1 MKNVFTNALKTL
13 GIGKKTPGAQAKSHS
28 KNGKTK
34 KGKTI
39 AGADQVRAK
48 VPSAPNQI
56 NRVPLKRA
64 SSKNKS
70 GAQANMKQAPRLVHW
85 RFLTVLSAVCMVFV
99 GLAVRA
105 AYIQVVEP
113 EMLVSQGDNRTIR
126 TREREVHRGL
136 ITDRNGQELAVSV
149 PVKAIWADPKIIH
162 ENGGLNDTRRW
173 EALADVLGRE
183 ADGLMELVANPKRR
197 FVYVQRQ
204 VSPAMANYVK
214 QLRIPGLH
222 LRNESRRFY
231 PTGEVSAHLIG
242 FTDVDDHGIEGIERI
257 FNEHLSGTPDKRRI
271 RRDAKGR
278 QVELLS
284 QEKGKTPGNIELTID
299 QRIQSLAYRELK
311 QAVKF
316 LQATSG
322 SAVVADV
329 HTGDILA
336 LVNSPSFNPN
346 NRRNVSAHRI
356 RNRAITDLFEP
367 GSTVKPLAVL
377 GALEFGSANMQ
388 TTINTSPGWMRLGG
402 SIVQDSRNYG
412 KLDLTEI
419 IKKSSNM
426 GTSKLA
432 LSIPKEHFIDL
443 YHNMGLV
450 GDTGTNMLGESAG
463 IFRDRRRWSD
473 FELATLSFG
482 YGLSVTTLQ
491 LARMYS
497 ILGNGGVKQPL
508 TIIKQANEQTF
519 ESQKER
525 VITAQAAQNLV
536 EMMEHVVLKGGTGTK
551 AGVPGYRVAGK
562 TGTSRKAI
570 AGGYGEEYVN
580 VFAGLAP
587 VSDPQIVVVVMI
599 NEPSGDLYYA
609 GDTAAPVFARVMSGT
624 LQMLNIP
631 PDGRDVSSL
640 AAMRE

>member
-1 MKNVFTNALKTL
+1 MVKTNK
-13 GIGKKTPGAQAKSHS
+13 QAKE
-28 KNGKTK
+28 TQ
-34 KGKTI
+34 T
-39 AGADQVRAK
+39 
-48 VPSAPNQI
+48 
-56 NRVPLKRA
+56 
-64 SSKNKS
+64 
-70 GAQANMKQAPRLVHW
+70 PRFVQW
-85 RFLTVLSAVCMVFV
+85 RFITVLVGVCLVFV

-113 EMLVSQGDNRTIR
+113 DMLVAQGDNRTIR
-126 TREREVHRGL
+126 TRERQVHRGL
-136 ITDRNGQELAVSV
+136 ILDRNGQELAVSV
-149 PVKAIWADPKIIH
+149 PVKAVWADPKVIH
-162 ENGGLNDTRRW
+162 EKGGLSDKRRW
-173 EALADVLGRE
+173 QALAEVLGRPV
-183 ADGLMELVANPKRR
+183 DKMLTLVENPKRR

-214 QLRIPGLH
+214 QLKIPGLY

-242 FTDVDDHGIEGIERI
+242 FTDVDDRGIEGIERI
-257 FNEHLSGTPDKRRI
+257 YEEQLSGTPDKRRI

-284 QEKGKTPGNIELTID
+284 QKKGKEPGNIQLTID

-316 LQATSG
+316 LKATSG
-322 SAVVADV
+322 SAIVADV
-329 HTGDILA
+329 NSGEILA
-336 LVNSPSFNPN
+336 MVNSPSFNPN
-346 NRRNVSAHRI
+346 NRQNVSGHRI
-356 RNRAITDLFEP
+356 RNRAITDTFEP

-377 GALEFGSANMQ
+377 GAMEFGTADEQ

-402 SIVQDSRNYG
+402 SLVQDSRNYG
-412 KLDLTEI
+412 EVDLTQI

-450 GDTGTNMLGESAG
+450 GDTGTNMIGESAG

-482 YGLSVTTLQ
+482 YGLSVTTIQ

-497 ILGNGGVKQPL
+497 ILGNGGSKIPMS
-508 TIIKQANEQTF
+508 IIKGQPIDDF
-519 ESQKER
+519 ERER
-525 VITAQAAQNLV
+525 VISAGTAQSIV
-536 EMMEHVVLKGGTGTK
+536 EMMEHVTLDGGTGTK
-551 AGVPGYRVAGK
+551 AKVPGYRVAGK

-580 VFAGLAP
+580 IFAGLAP
-587 VSDPQIVVVVMI
+587 VSDPQIVVVIMI
-599 NEPSGDLYYA
+599 NEPAGDLYYA
-609 GDTAAPVFARVMSGT
+609 GDTAAPVFSKVMSGA

-631 PDGRDVSSL
+631 PDGRDVSSI
-640 AAMRE
+640 AAVRGVRNDS

>member
-1 MKNVFTNALKTL
+1 MARKNS
-13 GIGKKTPGAQAKSHS
+13 QAKE
-28 KNGKTK
+28 TQ
-34 KGKTI
+34 T
-39 AGADQVRAK
+39 
-48 VPSAPNQI
+48 
-56 NRVPLKRA
+56 
-64 SSKNKS
+64 
-70 GAQANMKQAPRLVHW
+70 PRFVQW
-85 RFLTVLSAVCMVFV
+85 RFLTVLVGVCLVFV

-113 EMLVSQGDNRTIR
+113 DMLVAQGDNRTIR
-126 TREREVHRGL
+126 TRERQVHRGL
-136 ITDRNGQELAVSV
+136 ILDRNGQELAVSV
-149 PVKAIWADPKIIH
+149 PVKAVWADPKVIH
-162 ENGGLNDTRRW
+162 ENGGLEDKRRW
-173 EALADVLGRE
+173 RALAEVLGRPVDKML
-183 ADGLMELVANPKRR
+183 ALVENPKRR

-214 QLRIPGLH
+214 QLKIPGLY

-242 FTDVDDHGIEGIERI
+242 FTDVDDRGIEGIERI
-257 FNEHLSGTPDKRRI
+257 FEEQLSGTPDKRRI

-284 QEKGKTPGNIELTID
+284 QKKGKEPSNIELTID

-311 QAVKF
+311 QAVQYLK
-316 LQATSG
+316 ATSG

-329 HTGDILA
+329 HTGEILA
-336 LVNSPSFNPN
+336 MVNSPSFNPN
-346 NRRNVSAHRI
+346 NRRNVSGHRI
-356 RNRAITDLFEP
+356 RNRAITDTFEP

-377 GALEFGSANMQ
+377 GAMEFGTANEQ

-402 SIVQDSRNYG
+402 SLVQDSRNYG
-412 KLDLTEI
+412 EVDLTQI

-450 GDTGTNMLGESAG
+450 GDTGTNMIGESAG

-497 ILGNGGVKQPL
+497 ILGNGGSKVPMS
-508 TIIKQANEQTF
+508 IIKGQPIDDF
-519 ESQKER
+519 ERER
-525 VITAQAAQNLV
+525 VISSNTAQSIV
-536 EMMEHVVLKGGTGTK
+536 EMMEHVTLEGGTGTK
-551 AGVPGYRVAGK
+551 AKVPGYRVAGK

-580 VFAGLAP
+580 IFAGLAP
-587 VSDPQIVVVVMI
+587 VSDPQIVVIIMI
-599 NEPSGDLYYA
+599 NEPAGDLYYA
-609 GDTAAPVFARVMSGT
+609 GDTAAPVFSKVMSGA

-631 PDGRDVSSL
+631 PDGRDVSSI
-640 AAMRE
+640 AAVRGARNDS

>member
-1 MKNVFTNALKTL
+1 MARKNSQVKETQ
-13 GIGKKTPGAQAKSHS
+13 TPRFVQ
-28 KNGKTK
+28 
-34 KGKTI
+34 
-39 AGADQVRAK
+39 
-48 VPSAPNQI
+48 
-56 NRVPLKRA
+56 
-64 SSKNKS
+64 
-70 GAQANMKQAPRLVHW
+70 W
-85 RFLTVLSAVCMVFV
+85 RFLTVLVGVCLVFV

-113 EMLVSQGDNRTIR
+113 DMLVAQGDNRTIR
-126 TREREVHRGL
+126 TRERQVHRGL
-136 ITDRNGQELAVSV
+136 ILDRNGQELAVSV
-149 PVKAIWADPKIIH
+149 PVKAVWADPKVIH
-162 ENGGLNDTRRW
+162 ENGGLEDKRRW
-173 EALADVLGRE
+173 RALAEVLGRPVDKML
-183 ADGLMELVANPKRR
+183 ALVENPKRR

-214 QLRIPGLH
+214 QLKIPGLY

-242 FTDVDDHGIEGIERI
+242 FTDVDDRGIEGIERI
-257 FNEHLSGTPDKRRI
+257 FEEQLSGTPDKRRI

-284 QEKGKTPGNIELTID
+284 QKKGKEPSNIELTID

-311 QAVKF
+311 QAVQYLK
-316 LQATSG
+316 ATSG

-329 HTGDILA
+329 HTGEILA
-336 LVNSPSFNPN
+336 MVNSPSFNPN
-346 NRRNVSAHRI
+346 NRRNVSGHRI
-356 RNRAITDLFEP
+356 RNRAITDTFEP

-377 GALEFGSANMQ
+377 GAMEFGTANEQ

-402 SIVQDSRNYG
+402 SLVQDSRNYG
-412 KLDLTEI
+412 EVDLTQI

-450 GDTGTNMLGESAG
+450 GDTGTNMIGESAG

-497 ILGNGGVKQPL
+497 ILGNGGSKVPMS
-508 TIIKQANEQTF
+508 IIKGQPIDDF
-519 ESQKER
+519 ERER
-525 VITAQAAQNLV
+525 VISSNTAQSIV
-536 EMMEHVVLKGGTGTK
+536 EMMEHVTLEGGTGTK
-551 AGVPGYRVAGK
+551 AKVPGYRVAGK

-580 VFAGLAP
+580 IFAGLAP
-587 VSDPQIVVVVMI
+587 VSDPQIVVIIMI
-599 NEPSGDLYYA
+599 NEPAGDLYYA
-609 GDTAAPVFARVMSGT
+609 GDTAAPVFSKVMSGA

-631 PDGRDVSSL
+631 PDGRDVSSI
-640 AAMRE
+640 AAVRGARNDS

>member
-1 MKNVFTNALKTL
+1 MVKTNK
-13 GIGKKTPGAQAKSHS
+13 QAKE
-28 KNGKTK
+28 TQ
-34 KGKTI
+34 T
-39 AGADQVRAK
+39 
-48 VPSAPNQI
+48 
-56 NRVPLKRA
+56 
-64 SSKNKS
+64 
-70 GAQANMKQAPRLVHW
+70 PRFVQW
-85 RFLTVLSAVCMVFV
+85 RFITVLVGVCLVFV

-113 EMLVSQGDNRTIR
+113 DMLVAQGDNRTIR
-126 TREREVHRGL
+126 TRERQVHRGL
-136 ITDRNGQELAVSV
+136 ILDRNGQELAVSV
-149 PVKAIWADPKIIH
+149 PVKAVWADPKVIH
-162 ENGGLNDTRRW
+162 EKGGLSDKRRW
-173 EALADVLGRE
+173 QALAEVLGRPV
-183 ADGLMELVANPKRR
+183 DKMLTLVENPKRR

-214 QLRIPGLH
+214 QLKIPGLY

-242 FTDVDDHGIEGIERI
+242 FTDVDDRGIEGIERI
-257 FNEHLSGTPDKRRI
+257 YEEQLSGTPDKRRI

-284 QEKGKTPGNIELTID
+284 QKKGKEPGNIQLTID

-316 LQATSG
+316 LKATSG
-322 SAVVADV
+322 SAIVADV
-329 HTGDILA
+329 NSGEILA
-336 LVNSPSFNPN
+336 MVNSPSFNPN
-346 NRRNVSAHRI
+346 NRQNVSGHRI
-356 RNRAITDLFEP
+356 RNRAITDTFEP

-377 GALEFGSANMQ
+377 GAMEFGTADEQ

-402 SIVQDSRNYG
+402 SLVQDSRNYG
-412 KLDLTEI
+412 EVDLTQI

-450 GDTGTNMLGESAG
+450 GDTGTNMIGESAG

-482 YGLSVTTLQ
+482 YGLSVTTIQ

-497 ILGNGGVKQPL
+497 ILGNGGSKIPMS
-508 TIIKQANEQTF
+508 IIKGQPIDDF
-519 ESQKER
+519 EKER
-525 VITAQAAQNLV
+525 VISAGTAQSIV
-536 EMMEHVVLKGGTGTK
+536 EMMEHVTLDGGTGTK
-551 AGVPGYRVAGK
+551 AKVPGYRVAGK

-580 VFAGLAP
+580 IFAGLAP
-587 VSDPQIVVVVMI
+587 VSDPQIVVVIMI
-599 NEPSGDLYYA
+599 NEPAGDLYYA
-609 GDTAAPVFARVMSGT
+609 GDTAAPVFSKVMSGA

-631 PDGRDVSSL
+631 PDGRDVSSI
-640 AAMRE
+640 AAVRGVRNDS